1 MARQLQMTKDEE
13 ARKAINEVFADAVD
27 EDETLNRLEALRE
40 YIEQLMDRIR

>member
-1 MARQLQMTKDEE
+1 MTKDEE

-27 EDETLNRLEALRE
+27 EDETLNRLRALRE